1 MDLEDSATVSAT
13 TRSSD
18 KHGVTPAD
26 LLRVLR
32 PSAPAGEPLQSG
44 LNILLH
50 TPFCWDH
57 PQASIDA
64 FCERLNRH
72 EWPAVA
78 RLVQAIGLFRSATLM
93 GPMVWHDYAKYSRY
107 IHPTLER
114 GLNRVWQLQKN
125 LGLI

>member
-1 MDLEDSATVSAT
+1 MGPDDSTTVSAT
-13 TRSSD
+13 TSSTE
-18 KHGVTPAD
+18 KHGVTPVD

-32 PSAPAGEPLQSG
+32 PRAPVGEPVQSDLG
-44 LNILLH
+44 ILLH
-50 TPFCWDH
+50 TAFCWDH

-64 FCERLNRH
+64 FCDRVNRH

-78 RLVQAIGLFRSATLM
+78 RLVQAIGLFRSATLL
-93 GPMVWHDYAKYSRY
+93 GPVIWHDYTKYSRY